1 VKGAIEAAKAV
12 FVTTAVYSWMAVAV
26 AREVR
31 HALIYKLR
39 EKYVQRP
46 IDF

>member
-1 VKGAIEAAKAV
+1 MRGALEAAKAV
-12 FVTTAVYSWMAVAV
+12 AVTTAVYSWLAVSV
-26 AREVR
+26 VREVR
-31 HALIYKLR
+31 HALAYKLR